1 LVFGDGLTGRIP
13 QPTDDVQVEYTIGG
27 GRAGNGGLTG
37 NWRPTEDLIVRRG
50 ALVAANLVQAEDG
63 EDPETVAAARE
74 RAAGALGEVTRAVTA
89 DDFVTL
95 AQTTPGVAVARAY
108 PALGEHPG
116 FPCTPVP
123 GAVTV
128 HIVPLVPRDDFARA
142 DFVAAP
148 QPDRGMVCEVAD
160 RLAGAR
166 LLTAE
171 VFVRAPL
178 YRPVALRIDLSGSP
192 ANRARV
198 STVVELAL
206 RRYLDPLVGGN
217 DGTGWPFGEPL
228 RPSALLRSAQRA
240 LGDLADVA
248 GIAIGLDGTDP
259 SEACRDMPL
268 RPGELPELRTIR
280 IRVIPVTEPGEGL
293 V

>member
-1 LVFGDGLTGRIP
+1 M
-13 QPTDDVQVEYTIGG
+13 
-27 GRAGNGGLTG
+27 
-37 NWRPTEDLIVRRG
+37 
-50 ALVAANLVQAEDG
+50 
-63 EDPETVAAARE
+63 
-74 RAAGALGEVTRAVTA
+74 
-89 DDFVTL
+89 
-95 AQTTPGVAVARAY
+95 ARAH

-128 HIVPLVPRDDFARA
+128 HIVPLVPRDDFTRA

-148 QPDRGMVCEVAD
+148 QPDQGMVCAVAA
-160 RLAGAR
+160 RLAETR

-171 VFVRAPL
+171 VFVRGPA
-178 YRPVALRIDLSGSP
+178 YRTVTLRVDLSGSP

-198 STVVELAL
+198 STVVEMAL
-206 RRYLDPLVGGN
+206 RRYLDPLAGGD

-248 GIAIGLDGTDP
+248 GIAIGLDGAEP

-268 RPGELPELRTIR
+268 RPGELPEPRTIR

-293 V
+293 L